1 MSETADTLIKFFTES
16 DFWATNRDFLTRE
29 DVIHHEVHFE
39 TSIDPISLEYL
50 FLEYLG
56 VLERRV
62 ESIGHAI
69 VGDTAY
75 IKLYT
80 IERPILNAVWRY
92 NENVV
97 ISEQDPWYVSWSDA
111 DVASYLER
119 VRPRRAT
126 AADAAKAEEFFES
139 EAWLDVRRPSFT
151 TRRRSISMCSCARSS
166 TLTISITISGGGRKH
181 GVQLAGSDVLPSAAA
196 EASPGR
202 ARTRGGVARLCPR
215 RNKVVRGEL
224 HLRARDRPQPE
235 GTNGERTPLRGR
247 RLDN

>member
-16 DFWATNRDFLTRE
+16 EFWATNRDFITRE

-80 IERPILNAVWRY
+80 IERPILNAVWKY

-139 EAWLDVRRPSFT
+139 EAWLDVASKLHDSETEHFHVFVRTELHPDDLDHYF
-151 TRRRSISMCSCARSS
+151 RRRSKTWGSACGFRRS
-166 TLTISITISGGGRKH
+166 T
-181 GVQLAGSDVLPSAAA
+181 
-196 EASPGR
+196 
-202 ARTRGGVARLCPR
+202 
-215 RNKVVRGEL
+215 
-224 HLRARDRPQPE
+224 
-235 GTNGERTPLRGR
+235 
-247 RLDN
+247 